1 MKGVE
6 DVFVT
11 RKLGRQHRYRIYHTN
26 PRYLDLVRRIYLLI
40 IPILL
45 VVVGMMMIHVD
56 EAVLAV
62 ASLLMHL
69 IV

>member
-11 RKLGRQHRYRIYHTN
+11 LKLRRRHRFRIYHTN
-26 PRYLDLVRRIYLLI
+26 PRYLDLVRRICLLI

-45 VVVGMMMIHVD
+45 VVVGMMMIRVD
-56 EAVLAV
+56 EVVLAV